1 MMTEP
6 RRMTTAAA
14 RWVRRAG
21 AAGAAIALLSNV
33 AMAATS
39 SSHGK
44 SNSGGCINA
53 CHRQWVSDGGAC
65 TSRDPACLGA
75 ARAKYDAC
83 VVACS
88 KPQHTTT
95 TTRPRPTTTT
105 TSLRPTTTTSTT
117 TTTVSTTS
125 VPKPVSTTTTTLKR
139 PTTTTT
145 TLVVGFSQATAA
157 CIKVATADKKV
168 CLASASTADCQAE
181 YDTSFA
187 SCFAPGKG
195 VACAASCL
203 AKKAKCTTTKTSGS
217 STSRTT
223 CVSDCHKQWINAG
236 AQCGGANQACL
247 AAARVAYDTCAAGC
261 TNVPGSCGAAL
272 STCLA
277 KCANL

>member
-1 MMTEP
+1 MCATYRACTAVARGSPLKVCCVVPARLHRPCTPAARLQRRTGRSLRHPSCSSAAAMMTEP

-33 AMAATS
+33 AMAASS

-44 SNSGGCINA
+44 SNNGGCINA
-53 CHRQWVSDGGAC
+53 
-65 TSRDPACLGA
+65 
-75 ARAKYDAC
+75 
-83 VVACS
+83 
-88 KPQHTTT
+88 
-95 TTRPRPTTTT
+95 
-105 TSLRPTTTTSTT
+105 
-117 TTTVSTTS
+117 
-125 VPKPVSTTTTTLKR
+125 
-139 PTTTTT
+139 
-145 TLVVGFSQATAA
+145 
-157 CIKVATADKKV
+157 ATADKKV

-247 AAARVAYDTCAAGC
+247 AAARAAYDTCAAGC

-272 STCLA
+272 SACLA

>member
-1 MMTEP
+1 
-6 RRMTTAAA
+6 
-14 RWVRRAG
+14 
-21 AAGAAIALLSNV
+21 
-33 AMAATS
+33 
-39 SSHGK
+39 
-44 SNSGGCINA
+44 
-53 CHRQWVSDGGAC
+53 
-65 TSRDPACLGA
+65 
-75 ARAKYDAC
+75 
-83 VVACS
+83 
-88 KPQHTTT
+88 
-95 TTRPRPTTTT
+95 
-105 TSLRPTTTTSTT
+105 
-117 TTTVSTTS
+117 
-125 VPKPVSTTTTTLKR
+125 
-139 PTTTTT
+139 
-145 TLVVGFSQATAA
+145 VGFSQATAA
-157 CIKVATADKKV
+157 CIKQATADKKV

-187 SCFAPGKG
+187 TCFAPGKG